1 MNLPTVGLG
10 IQAVG
15 RVLKWKALVSEGQ
28 REAVLLYGDLLNNI
42 LETFW
47 SIQNNVLKRGL
58 A

>member
-47 SIQNNVLKRGL
+47 NIQNNVLKRGL